1 MHSPE
6 AREFKVF
13 VPISKMDDEQRI
25 VFGWGSVTEV
35 DGQPVVDLQ
44 GDIIEEYEL
53 EKAVYDFMLA
63 PKHDEMH
70 KRVVPD
76 SVIVESV
83 VITDEKLQKMFP
95 EGPIPKGKRGW
106 WLGIK
111 INDPELYMKHKLG
124 IYKGFSITGTAVRK
138 EV

>member
-95 EGPIPKGKRGW
+95 EGPIPRGKRGW